1 MIVQKKRLYIAG
13 PMRGYDALNYPAFYL
28 AADTIRSTPE
38 LDTIWHV
45 CNPAEIGN
53 DFAPLKEHFDQSPDL
68 LKRLMEFE
76 LAVVKSC
83 DAILLL
89 RGWEKSEG
97 ARAELRVAIDNGLE
111 IYTQESG
118 EIVR

>member
-1 MIVQKKRLYIAG
+1 MYLKRIYIAG
-13 PMRGYDALNYPAFYL
+13 PMRGIEKHNCAEFRRVAGIFASDPYLRAAWNAVSPVDLSWSFGSNADDLDA
-28 AADTIRSTPE
+28 
-38 LDTIWHV
+38 
-45 CNPAEIGN
+45 NPA
-53 DFAPLKEHFDQSPDL
+53 LLDQ
-68 LKRLMEFE
+68 LMTIE

-97 ARAELRVAIDNGLE
+97 ARAELRVAIDNKLE

-118 EIVR
+118 VLVR

>member
-1 MIVQKKRLYIAG
+1 MIKPKKRIYIAG
-13 PMRGYDALNYPAFYL
+13 PMRGYEYFNYPAFYF
-28 AADTIRSTPE
+28 AADAIRNDPE
-38 LDTIWHV
+38 LRDTWHV

-53 DFAPLKEHFDQSPDL
+53 YFAPTSNDIAQSLEL

-97 ARAELRVAIDNGLE
+97 ARAEPRVALDNNLE
-111 IYTQESG
+111 IYTEESG
-118 EIVR
+118 RLFR

>member
-1 MIVQKKRLYIAG
+1 MSKRRIYIAG
-13 PMRGYDALNYPAFYL
+13 PMRGYPDLNYSAFNYAMDSIL
-28 AADTIRSTPE
+28 SDPKLSKVWCVLNPVLIGKDFSPIPIDFIRSPE
-38 LDTIWHV
+38 
-45 CNPAEIGN
+45 
-53 DFAPLKEHFDQSPDL
+53 L

-97 ARAELRVAIDNGLE
+97 ARAELRVALDNKLE
-111 IYTQESG
+111 IYTEESG
-118 EIVR
+118 RLIR

>member
-1 MIVQKKRLYIAG
+1 MRKKRIYIAG
-13 PMRGYDALNYPAFYL
+13 PMRGYDDLNYSAFYF
-28 AADTIRSTPE
+28 AADVIKNDPE
-38 LDTIWHV
+38 LRDVWRV
-45 CNPAEIGN
+45 CNPAEIGK
-53 DFAPLKEHFDQSPDL
+53 DFSSLTHDLSLSPDL

-97 ARAELRVAIDNGLE
+97 ARAELRVALDNNLE
-111 IYTQESG
+111 IYTQDSG
-118 EIVR
+118 VLIR

>member
-1 MIVQKKRLYIAG
+1 MRKKRIYIAG
-13 PMRGYDALNYPAFYL
+13 PMRGYEDYNYPAFYL

-38 LDTIWHV
+38 LDRIWHV

-53 DFAPLKEHFDQSPDL
+53 DFAPLKEHFDQSSDL

-76 LAVVKSC
+76 LATVKSC

-97 ARAELRVAIDNGLE
+97 ARAELRVAIDNNLE
-111 IYTQESG
+111 IYTQDSG
-118 EIVR
+118 VLIR